1 MDKPSK
7 NRASRIAAS
16 YASSSAP
23 AGRVNDKA
31 AGNNSRQNRVLKS
44 IPLVFS
50 ASDRRSYTVMN
61 HLHRVIEWSNTRKAP
76 LFNLIIVVIFLFV
89 TPTTSLLLRT
99 KMAEISFEQAATQSS
114 ISRLRQ
120 DVETAQTKLDALEAD
135 LPAKAQDMGMIL
147 QQGAITVDL
156 SAYANKKKAEQAA
169 IEAQKAKPEQ
179 AKQKLKQQQTKP
191 DKTKPD
197 KTKQQTKQQPEQKI
211 RRNIDEP
218 PNQATFRQI
227 LRQNE
232 NSIVL
237 CQTCW

>member
-23 AGRVNDKA
+23 AGRVDEKA

-61 HLHRVIEWSNTRKAP
+61 HLHRVIEWSNTRKAL

-135 LPAKAQDMGMIL
+135 LPAKAQDMGMIP

-169 IEAQKAKPEQ
+169 IEAQKAKQEQAKQQQ

-191 DKTKPD
+191 DKTKSD
-197 KTKQQTKQQPEQKI
+197 KTKQQTKQQPEQK
-211 RRNIDEP
+211 NKEKH
-218 PNQATFRQI
+218 
-227 LRQNE
+227 
-232 NSIVL
+232 
-237 CQTCW
+237 

>member
-16 YASSSAP
+16 YANSSAP
-23 AGRVNDKA
+23 AGRVNEKA

-61 HLHRVIEWSNTRKAP
+61 HLHRVIEWSSTRKAP

-135 LPAKAQDMGMIL
+135 LPAKAQDMGMIP

-156 SAYANKKKAEQAA
+156 SAYANKKKEEQAA
-169 IEAQKAKPEQ
+169 IEAQKAKSEQ
-179 AKQKLKQQQTKP
+179 AQQKLKQQQTKP

-197 KTKQQTKQQPEQKI
+197 KTKSDKTKSDKTKQQTKQQPEQK
-211 RRNIDEP
+211 NKEKH
-218 PNQATFRQI
+218 
-227 LRQNE
+227 
-232 NSIVL
+232 
-237 CQTCW
+237 

>member
-16 YASSSAP
+16 YANSSAP
-23 AGRVNDKA
+23 AGRVNEKA

-135 LPAKAQDMGMIL
+135 LPAKAQDMGMIP

-169 IEAQKAKPEQ
+169 IEAQKAKQEQAKQQQ

-197 KTKQQTKQQPEQKI
+197 KTKPDKTKQQTKQQPEQK
-211 RRNIDEP
+211 NKEKH
-218 PNQATFRQI
+218 
-227 LRQNE
+227 
-232 NSIVL
+232 
-237 CQTCW
+237 

>member
-16 YASSSAP
+16 YANSSAP
-23 AGRVNDKA
+23 AGRVNEKA

-135 LPAKAQDMGMIL
+135 LPAKAQDMGMIP

-169 IEAQKAKPEQ
+169 IEAQKAKQEQAKQQQ

-191 DKTKPD
+191 DKTKSDKTKSD
-197 KTKQQTKQQPEQKI
+197 KTKQQTKQQPEQK
-211 RRNIDEP
+211 NKEKH
-218 PNQATFRQI
+218 
-227 LRQNE
+227 
-232 NSIVL
+232 
-237 CQTCW
+237 